1 MSSIRRRLTLQYAA
15 AAMLSSAVLLGTGY
29 ALLENQLIHGLDL
42 LNEAEFHQ
50 LKSHLGPDYKSL
62 SPAVIDQRIRETSEF
77 GSVLFYIDVDNTRT
91 GLVFTSHNLS
101 GRPIPDVRGRR
112 VYNVN
117 IPEIGEVRVGEFVQ
131 PPFDVTVATPMRQV
145 RAAMRSYIQISA
157 GLLVVMLAASVAIGS
172 GLARIVL
179 RPLRDISTTA
189 IRIGSDDLSA
199 RISVPGTD
207 EIADLA
213 RLLNAMFDRL
223 ETAFEQ
229 IKRFTAEAS
238 HELKTPLSLIR
249 LHAER
254 LLSKPNL
261 DPAYADAMVA
271 QLDEV
276 ARLNQII
283 DSLLFL
289 SRAEANAVALDL
301 QPVDPGELMADIA
314 QDASALA
321 EYEGKQLVYTA
332 EAGRPVDL
340 DPRWLRQVWL
350 NLLTNAIHASPAGG
364 QITLA
369 SSFGKDNWSVVVADE
384 GPGLTD
390 EQLGRAFERF
400 TRFATGRDNSSG
412 LGLAI
417 VRSIVGLH
425 RGRVFA
431 ARRLDR
437 SGLSVT
443 VELPLSRPA
452 TEQAMLS

>member
-15 AAMLSSAVLLGTGY
+15 AATLSSAVLLGSGY
-29 ALLENQLIHGLDL
+29 ALLEDQLIHGLDL
-42 LNEAEFHQ
+42 INQAEFHQ
-50 LKSHLGPDYKSL
+50 LKAHLGSDYRTL
-62 SPAVIDQRIRETSEF
+62 SPAVIDRRIRETSEF
-77 GSVLFYIDVDNTRT
+77 GAVLFYIDVDNTHT
-91 GLVFTSHNLS
+91 GLVFSSHNLG
-101 GRPIPDVRGRR
+101 GRPIPDVRGRE
-112 VYNVN
+112 VYNVE
-117 IPEIGEVRVGEFVQ
+117 IPGIGEVRVGEFLEA
-131 PPFDVTVATPMRQV
+131 PFDVTVATPLRQV
-145 RAAMRSYIQISA
+145 RATMRSYVQVSA

-179 RPLRDISTTA
+179 RPLREISATA
-189 IRIGSDDLSA
+189 TRIGSNNLSA
-199 RISVPGTD
+199 RIPVPGSD

-254 LLSKPNL
+254 LLEKNTL
-261 DPAYADAMVA
+261 DPAHADAVVA
-271 QLDEV
+271 QLEEV

-301 QPVDPGELMADIA
+301 QAIDPGELMTDIA
-314 QDASALA
+314 QDAAALA
-321 EYEGKQLVYTA
+321 EHEGKQLVYAANTGQLV
-332 EAGRPVDL
+332 EM

-350 NLLTNAIHASPAGG
+350 NLLSNAIRASPAGG
-364 QITLA
+364 RITL
-369 SSFGKDNWSVVVADE
+369 SSMFGPSNWSVVVEDE
-384 GPGLTD
+384 GPGLD
-390 EQLGRAFERF
+390 DDQLNRAFDRF
-400 TRFATGRDNSSG
+400 TRFTTGRDRDNGSG

-425 RGRVFA
+425 RGEVI
-431 ARRLDR
+431 ARRRQDQ
-437 SGLSVT
+437 SGLRVT
-443 VELPLSRPA
+443 VTLPLSQPA
-452 TEQAMLS
+452 VP

>member
-15 AAMLSSAVLLGTGY
+15 AATMSSALLLGTGY
-29 ALLENQLIHGLDL
+29 ALLEYQLIHGLDL
-42 LNEAEFHQ
+42 LNKAEFGQ
-50 LKSHLGPDYKSL
+50 LKAHLGNDYSTL
-62 SPAVIDQRIRETSEF
+62 SRAVIDQRIRETSEF
-77 GSVLFYIDVDNTRT
+77 GSVLFYIDVDNTHT

-112 VYNVN
+112 VYNVS

-131 PPFDVTVATPMRQV
+131 VPFDVTVATSLRQV
-145 RAAMRSYIQISA
+145 RATMRSYIQVSA
-157 GLLVVMLAASVAIGS
+157 GLLVAMLAASVAIGS

-179 RPLRDISTTA
+179 RPLRDISATA
-189 IRIGSDDLSA
+189 TRIGSNNLSA
-199 RISVPGTD
+199 RIPAPGND

-254 LLSKPNL
+254 LLENGTL
-261 DPAYADAMVA
+261 DPSQADAAIA
-271 QLDEV
+271 QLEEV

-289 SRAEANAVALDL
+289 SRAEANAVALDFRAI
-301 QPVDPGELMADIA
+301 DPGDLMVGIA

-321 EYEGKQLVYTA
+321 EHEGKQLVYLA
-332 EAGRPVDL
+332 DSGQPVEL
-340 DPRWLRQVWL
+340 DARSLRQVWL
-350 NLLTNAIHASPAGG
+350 NLIINAIQASPLGG
-364 QITLA
+364 TITLLSRFSHNA
-369 SSFGKDNWSVVVADE
+369 WSVIVEDE

-390 EQLGRAFERF
+390 DQLDRVFERF
-400 TRFATGRDNSSG
+400 TRFAPDRDQDRGSG

-417 VRSIVGLH
+417 ARSIVGLH
-425 RGRVFA
+425 HGSVVA
-431 ARRLDR
+431 TRRQDR
-437 SGLSVT
+437 SGLQVT
-443 VELPLSRPA
+443 VTLPLWQPLNA
-452 TEQAMLS
+452 

>member
-15 AAMLSSAVLLGTGY
+15 AATLSSALLLGTGY

-50 LKSHLGPDYKSL
+50 LKAHLGNDYRTL
-62 SPAVIDQRIRETSEF
+62 SRAVIDQRIRETSEF

-112 VYNVN
+112 IYNVG
-117 IPEIGEVRVGEFVQ
+117 IPAIGEVRVGEFVQ
-131 PPFDVTVATPMRQV
+131 APFDVTVATPLRQV
-145 RAAMRSYIQISA
+145 RATMRSYIQVSA

-179 RPLRDISTTA
+179 RPLHEISATA
-189 IRIGSDDLSA
+189 MRIGSNSLSA
-199 RISVPGTD
+199 RISTPGSD
-207 EIADLA
+207 EFADLA

-229 IKRFTAEAS
+229 VKRFTAEAS

-254 LLSKPNL
+254 LLQNGTLEPSQ
-261 DPAYADAMVA
+261 ADAAIA
-271 QLDEV
+271 QLEEV

-289 SRAEANAVALDL
+289 SRAEANAVALDFRAI
-301 QPVDPGELMADIA
+301 DPGDLMVGIA

-321 EYEGKQLVYTA
+321 EHEGKQLVYSADDGQTV
-332 EAGRPVDL
+332 EL
-340 DPRWLRQVWL
+340 DPRSLRQVWL
-350 NLLTNAIHASPAGG
+350 NLISNAIQASPMGG
-364 QITLA
+364 TITLLSRFSHDA
-369 SSFGKDNWSVVVADE
+369 WSVVVQDE

-390 EQLGRAFERF
+390 DQLDRAFERF
-400 TRFATGRDNSSG
+400 TRFEPDREHDRGSG

-417 VRSIVGLH
+417 ARSIVGLH
-425 RGRVFA
+425 HGTVVA
-431 ARRLDR
+431 ARRPDR
-437 SGLSVT
+437 PGLQVT
-443 VELPLSRPA
+443 VTLPLCQPLAS
-452 TEQAMLS
+452 